1 MKRMISTVVSAAI
14 LLSGASA
21 FAAADDEYYAAMKEQ
36 VYSAEFD
43 MTMSIDVEEISD
55 DFKKALEIP
64 DGEMKLDYVYS
75 GAFDM
80 SEDGKAMRMAMD
92 MTMKIP
98 GEEDISVQ
106 TYTDMDLTD
115 EEAPVFVQIIK
126 SPDEDKYMV
135 MDYSQSEELMAQIGS
150 AFNMGTS
157 EEMQKLIEELNS
169 ETMYKEPEYSDGVYS
184 VVYPEQERKDAVTE
198 LMRKGEDIYLP
209 VLSSIA
215 VSAETAASS
224 DTAVIG
230 GADGAT
236 DIYTSSL
243 DATVIGGADGP
254 SNIYIQPALTSE
266 ITDEEREQY
275 RAEVEKWYEIL
286 NGVKLFADDAVTMDV
301 TLGENGSI
309 GTLDMGINID
319 TNLYDLISAVSGELG
334 ITDED
339 ISETGITKEN
349 SDIRIGV
356 SMNCEFENINGE
368 VDVDIP
374 EITEDNSIDV
384 FAAYIAPE
392 AAMVVNVETVE
403 YNGAELLPLRSFC
416 NEAGISNDDISYD
429 NGIVTVECNINGVTA
444 FIITI
449 NENSVTVKDAQ
460 GNERVEE
467 IDAPAVIINDRTY
480 VTFDFAEIL
489 GYLRSEDS
497 FYNAAALGA
506 GIN

>member
-80 SEDGKAMRMAMD
+80 LEDGKAMRMAMD

-184 VVYPEQERKDAVTE
+184 VVYTEQEMKDAVKE
-198 LMRKGEDIYLP
+198 LMLKGEDIYLP

-224 DTAVIG
+224 DTA
-230 GADGAT
+230 
-236 DIYTSSL
+236 
-243 DATVIGGADGP
+243 VIGGADGP

-449 NENSVTVKDAQ
+449 NENSVTVKEAQ

-489 GYLRSEDS
+489 GYLWSEDS